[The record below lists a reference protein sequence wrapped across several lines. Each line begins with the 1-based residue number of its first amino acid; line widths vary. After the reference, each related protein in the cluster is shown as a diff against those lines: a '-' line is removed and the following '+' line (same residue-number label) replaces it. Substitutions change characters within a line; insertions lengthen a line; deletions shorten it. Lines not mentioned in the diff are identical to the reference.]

1 MPSIQN
7 LIANNLTAILDLA
20 YYTNVTIA
28 GNAIEYI
35 VQPDFGMPQTVSIEA
50 NGNDTIAVTT
60 MAEDMDTLVETM
72 PAAHLATI
80 LSDDYDAASNAHTRA
95 FPHA

>member
-1 MPSIQN
+1 MTNTQN

-28 GNAIEYI
+28 GNAIEYTI
-35 VQPDFGMPQTVSIEA
+35 QPDCGMPQTVSIEA

-72 PAAHLATI
+72 PAAHLAAI
-80 LSDDYDAASNAHTRA
+80 LSDDFDAARAAHTRA
-95 FPHA
+95 

>member
-1 MPSIQN
+1 MNIQN
-7 LIANNLTAILDLA
+7 LIANNLTAITDLA
-20 YYTNVTIA
+20 YYTRVTIV
-28 GNAIEYI
+28 GNTIEYT
-35 VQPDFGMPQTVSIEA
+35 VQPDYGMPQTVSIEA

-72 PAAHLATI
+72 PASALATI
-80 LSDDYDAASNAHTRA
+80 LSDDYDAASAAHTRA

>member
-1 MPSIQN
+1 MTNTQN

-28 GNAIEYI
+28 GNAIEYV
-35 VQPDFGMPQTVSIEA
+35 VQPDCGMSQTVSIEP
-50 NGNDTIAVTT
+50 NGDGTIAVTT

-80 LSDDYDAASNAHTRA
+80 LSDDFDAASNAHTRA

>member
-1 MPSIQN
+1 MNIQN
-7 LIANNLTAILDLA
+7 LIADNLTHILDLA

-28 GNAIEYI
+28 GNAIEYV
-35 VQPDFGMPQTVSIEA
+35 VQPDCGMPQTVSIEPSDD
-50 NGNDTIAVTT
+50 GTIAVTT

-72 PAAHLATI
+72 PAFHLDTI
-80 LSDDYDAASNAHTRA
+80 LSDDYQAASNAHTRA

>member
-1 MPSIQN
+1 MNIQN
-7 LIANNLTAILDLA
+7 LITNNLTAIIDLA

-28 GNAIEYI
+28 GNAIEYT
-35 VQPDFGMPQTVSIEA
+35 VQPDYGMPQTVSIAA

-72 PAAHLATI
+72 PASALATI